1 MRYLEIIAS
10 CAEIATRAHTFHPK
24 TKKHATRKDRV
35 TPFIVHPARV
45 ASIVTSVSLPYQV
58 VCAAWL
64 HDVLEDTKLSYHDLE
79 LSLNQTIS
87 SNTDAHQ
94 ILQLVAAL
102 TKDESKDRYGKLNST
117 ICKISQLNLKNQ
129 YYATTIKLADRIDN
143 LLILDGVSTN
153 FMIHHYIPETEYLF
167 SELQKHPENIN
178 NILSDKLRLLLNKRK
193 DQYGIRTTS
202 S

>member
-1 MRYLEIIAS
+1 MYLEEIAR
-10 CAEIATRAHTFHPK
+10 CAEIATRAHTLHCR
-24 TKKHATRKDRV
+24 TKKNATRKDSV

-45 ASIVTSVSLPYQV
+45 ASLTTSVSAPYQV

-64 HDVLEDTKLSYHDLE
+64 HDVLEDTKFTYHDLE

-102 TKDESKDRYGKLNST
+102 TKDESKDRYCKLNST

-129 YYATTIKLADRIDN
+129 YYATTIKLADCIDN

-167 SELQKHPENIN
+167 SELQKRPENIN